1 MNSADKI
8 LTVGRQERAL
18 MLHAYSIANELKINK
33 IIIQACGRHHVDF
46 LREYE
51 VNCRHIWLTRNPESL
66 PIKKNKYHIIIKVP
80 KIATGEN
87 FLTLGHFLALLTGA
101 VLINEPV
108 ICITAGRSGILN
120 GISVTSTAR
129 QLEWLTDDYLEDF
142 VRIDHPQTLVMLINI
157 AMRFSREGREGRR
170 IGTCFILK
178 NKDDISKY
186 SWQLI
191 LNPCEGYPKNIR
203 NIFREDFFETL
214 RELSAL
220 DGAFLVDP
228 SGKVNAA
235 AVYMATPEHP
245 SQMSPGLGA
254 RHSSAAALTAHTDA
268 LAVVLSESSGTII
281 VYGGGKIILK
291 FAR

>member
-1 MNSADKI
+1 MNRAEKN
-8 LTVGRQERAL
+8 LMVAKQERVL
-18 MLHAYSIANELKINK
+18 ILHAYSIADELKISK

-51 VNCRHIWLTRNPESL
+51 VKCRHIWLTRNPESL
-66 PIKKNKYHIIIKVP
+66 PIKKDKFHVIIKVP

-108 ICITAGRSGILN
+108 ICITAGRSGFLN
-120 GISVTSTAR
+120 GISITSTAR
-129 QLEWLTDDYLEDF
+129 QLEWLTDDYLEGF
-142 VRIDHPQTLVMLINI
+142 VRIENPHTLVMLINI
-157 AMRFSREGREGRR
+157 AMRFAREGREGRP

-178 NKDDISKY
+178 NRDDLAKY
-186 SWQLI
+186 TWQLI

-203 NIFREDFFETL
+203 NIFREDFFETM

-220 DGAFLVDP
+220 DGAFLVDS
-228 SGKVNAA
+228 SGEVSAA

-268 LAVVLSESSGTII
+268 LTVVLSESSGTII
-281 VYGGGKIILK
+281 VYGKGKKILK
-291 FAR
+291 FTR